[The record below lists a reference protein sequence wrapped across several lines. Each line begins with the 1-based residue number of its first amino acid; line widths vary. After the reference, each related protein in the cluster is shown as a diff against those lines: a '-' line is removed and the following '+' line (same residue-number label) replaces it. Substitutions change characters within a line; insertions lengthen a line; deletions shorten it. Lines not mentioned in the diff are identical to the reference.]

1 MRDNPSGPG
10 CELGLT
16 LIELLIVI
24 AVIGILAAIAIPQYF
39 RYLEDAKAEVVVGN
53 LKLAVDAV
61 SLAYAA
67 ANNQVTTNVYNALN
81 GDVVHNVANPVY
93 GPGSSG
99 YMVIS
104 PTNSQLAP
112 VCGQVAMSASV
123 VSAAGPR
130 VITLLVGTNCNSG
143 GMTTAISNA
152 CSAAGFARATSSGV
166 SVYQNGAIVP

>member
-1 MRDNPSGPG
+1 MRDDA
-10 CELGLT
+10 CEPWYEGGLT

-24 AVIGILAAIAIPQYF
+24 AIIGVLAAIAIPQYF

-67 ANNQVTTNVYNALN
+67 ANNQVTTNVYNTLN

-93 GPGSSG
+93 GPGSAG
-99 YMVIS
+99 YMVLS

-123 VSAAGPR
+123 VSVAGPR
-130 VITLLVGTNCNSG
+130 FITLLVGTNCNSP
-143 GMTTAISNA
+143 GMTAAISNA
-152 CSAAGFARATSSGV
+152 CSAAGFAHATSRGV
-166 SVYQNGAIVP
+166 SVYQDGDITP